1 MPWKENFLGKKAGSS
16 PLPARVWALS
26 VFVPVAQGNLP
37 LEKSLKVYEEGVSL
51 TAYCEKALAEARL
64 KITQLQPEQP
74 KEDPADE

>member
-1 MPWKENFLGKKAGSS
+1 MSSNSMTFEKA
-16 PLPARVWALS
+16 LERLS
-26 VFVPVAQGNLP
+26 VLVAQLEEGNLP
-37 LEKSLKVYEEGVSL
+37 LEKSLKGYEEGVSL

>member
-1 MPWKENFLGKKAGSS
+1 MSSNSMTFEKA
-16 PLPARVWALS
+16 LERLS
-26 VFVPVAQGNLP
+26 VLVAQLEEGNLP